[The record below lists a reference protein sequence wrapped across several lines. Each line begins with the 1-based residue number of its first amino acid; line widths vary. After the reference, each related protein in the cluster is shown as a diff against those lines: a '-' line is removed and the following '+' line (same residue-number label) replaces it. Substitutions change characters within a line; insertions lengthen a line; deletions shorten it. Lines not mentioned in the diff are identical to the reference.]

1 MVSPGQ
7 VAAELG
13 GIREDRF
20 DFEGIPVALYRGGAG
35 RTLLLIH
42 GSGPG
47 ASSIGNWRAILGPLA
62 KGFDVYAM
70 DLVGFGKS
78 GRKPDPPYFDYPL
91 WLRQC
96 VALLGRIPGDRVGVI
111 GHSLSAS
118 LALALAARE
127 PRVAGVVTTGA
138 MGISFEPTDATRRT
152 WRCPRNREELVAAI
166 RGLVRDWSLIDEAYL
181 RAREPV
187 IFAPGYAEYFDTMF
201 EGDPKQYIEAAV
213 LDRATLERI
222 DCPVLLVHGR
232 DDQGFPAAASIQ
244 LAGDLRRADLVLLS
258 ECSHSVAF
266 ERPTTLLALARE
278 FFARHLTSDRESSP

>member
-1 MVSPGQ
+1 
-7 VAAELG
+7 
-13 GIREDRF
+13 
-20 DFEGIPVALYRGGAG
+20 
-35 RTLLLIH
+35 LLLIH

-47 ASSIGNWRAILGPLA
+47 ASSIGNWRAILSSLA
-62 KGFDVYAM
+62 EGFDVYAM

-78 GRKPDPPYFDYPL
+78 GRKPEPPYFDYPL

-118 LALALAARE
+118 LALALAARA

-152 WRCPRNREELVAAI
+152 WRCPRNRDELVAAI
-166 RGLVRDWSLIDEAYL
+166 RGLVKDWSLIDEGYL

-201 EGDPKQYIEAAV
+201 EGDPKRYIEAAV

-222 DCPVLLVHGR
+222 ACPVLLVHGR
-232 DDQGFPAAASIQ
+232 DDHGFPAAASIQ

-266 ERPTTLLALARE
+266 ERPATLLALARE